1 MNVIVFIC
9 LGNLHIMCAICI
21 LAKSLEFKFKL
32 LSEMGWKPTEINILI
47 FHFLRLTSR
56 GMSSLVPE
64 VAHVANLP
72 IIIKFSLLG
81 KPAIG

>member
-9 LGNLHIMCAICI
+9 LGNLHIMYAICV

-32 LSEMGWKPTEINILI
+32 LTEMVLKPTEINILI
-47 FHFLRLTSR
+47 FHFLRLTSK
-56 GMSSLVPE
+56 GMSSFYPE
-64 VAHVANLP
+64 VAHLANLP